1 MGIVGKYQR
10 VSSENGDKFLK
21 ALGLGLNDEIIGEI
35 FSIIFSTVIN
45 ISHDGQVWTVKRTSS
60 KTETIQFR
68 EGESYQGNPF
78 NGTAMPV
85 VTTIQG
91 NKMMTISEPEESTK
105 PVKSVM
111 TFSDDGMVLKI
122 HGETENWVIKYKRIE

>member
-1 MGIVGKYQR
+1 MSLIVGKYQR

-35 FSIIFSTVIN
+35 ISNFPTVIN
-45 ISHDGQVWTVKRTSS
+45 ISHDGQLWTVKRTSS

-68 EGESYQGNPF
+68 EGESYQGKNF

-91 NKMMTISEPEESTK
+91 NKMMTISEPDGSTK

-111 TFSDDGMVLKI
+111 TFSDDGMVLTI
-122 HGETENWVIKYKRIE
+122 HGETVNWVIKYKRIE